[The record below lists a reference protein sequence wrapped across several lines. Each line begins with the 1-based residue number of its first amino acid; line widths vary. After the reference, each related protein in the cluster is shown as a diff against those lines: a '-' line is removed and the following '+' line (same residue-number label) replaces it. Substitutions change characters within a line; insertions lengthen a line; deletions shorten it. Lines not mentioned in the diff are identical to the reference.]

1 MANDK
6 NHMGPIGPARM
17 PLMDHLQELRR
28 RLTIIVVSVVV
39 TALVVYFATP
49 TLIEFMIDPIR
60 SALGDANLTILG
72 VLDGFTIRF
81 KVAIFWGVIICTPI
95 IIWEVMAFF
104 LPALNEKERR
114 WVVPTVAAMVALFFL
129 GMIFCYLVIQQAAF
143 GWLIDQSLEFATLVP
158 DANDYLNIM
167 MLLEIGFGFA
177 FQLPLIIFYL
187 SILHI
192 VPYST
197 FRGQWRYIYV
207 GLMVICAI
215 VTPDASPITMI
226 LMYVVLLALYEVS
239 LGVARYV
246 ITRRDGREALKWTRE
261 QYEEHQAEEE

>member
-1 MANDK
+1 
-6 NHMGPIGPARM
+6 MGPIGPARM

-28 RLTIIVVSVVV
+28 RLTIVVVSVVV

-49 TLIEFMIDPIR
+49 TLIAFMIDPIR
-60 SALGDANLTILG
+60 SSLNGTDLTILG

-81 KVAIFWGVIICTPI
+81 KVAMFWGVIICTPI
-95 IIWEVMAFF
+95 IIWEIMAFF
-104 LPALNEKERR
+104 LPALNERERK

-129 GMIFCYLVIQQAAF
+129 GMIFCYVVIQQAAF
-143 GWLIDQSLEFATLVP
+143 GWLIDQSLEFARIVP
-158 DANDYLNIM
+158 NADDYLNIM

-192 VPYST
+192 VPYSV
-197 FRGQWRYIYV
+197 FRSQWRYIYV
-207 GLMVICAI
+207 GLMVVCAI

-239 LGVARYV
+239 LAVARYV
-246 ITRRDGREALKWTRE
+246 ITQRDGKEALKWSRE
-261 QYEEHQAEEE
+261 EYAEHEAESDSE